1 MTLPVMNYFLETEV
15 KPIQLDNGLSL
26 HQRYQSMRYRAI
38 RFPGSEQA
46 SVRPA
51 AVDTRFGNAPNVSS
65 PLAGASRGQASSRLG
80 TQPFIDYG
88 QPEFTMARRE
98 VAYGVNPFPSGLNEI
113 G

>member
-65 PLAGASRGQASSRLG
+65 PLAGASLGQASSRLG

-98 VAYGVNPFPSGLNEI
+98 VAYGVNPFPSGLNEV

>member
-1 MTLPVMNYFLETEV
+1 MNYFLRTEV
-15 KPIQLDNGLSL
+15 KPIQVDNGLSL

-65 PLAGASRGQASSRLG
+65 PLAGASLGQASSRLG

>member
-1 MTLPVMNYFLETEV
+1 MNYFLRTEV
-15 KPIQLDNGLSL
+15 KPIQVDNGLSL

-51 AVDTRFGNAPNVSS
+51 AIDTRFGNAPNVSS
-65 PLAGASRGQASSRLG
+65 PLAGASLGQASSRLG

>member
-1 MTLPVMNYFLETEV
+1 MNYFLEREV
-15 KPIQLDNGLSL
+15 KPIQVDNGLSL

-51 AVDTRFGNAPNVSS
+51 EIDTRFGNAPNVAS
-65 PLAGASRGQASSRLG
+65 PLAGVSLGQAGGRLA
-80 TQPFIDYG
+80 TQPFADYG
-88 QPEFTMARRE
+88 QPEFTVARRE
-98 VAYGVNPFPSGLNEI
+98 ASYGVNPFPSGLNEV

>member
-1 MTLPVMNYFLETEV
+1 MNYFLETEV

-65 PLAGASRGQASSRLG
+65 PLAGASLGQASSRLG

-98 VAYGVNPFPSGLNEI
+98 VAYGVNTFPSGLNEI

>member
-1 MTLPVMNYFLETEV
+1 MNYFLEREV
-15 KPIQLDNGLSL
+15 KPIQVDNGLSL

-51 AVDTRFGNAPNVSS
+51 MLDTRFGNAPNVAS
-65 PLAGASRGQASSRLG
+65 PLAGASLGQASGRLAI
-80 TQPFIDYG
+80 QPFADYG
-88 QPEFTMARRE
+88 QPEFTVAQRE
-98 VAYGVNPFPSGLNEI
+98 VAYGVNPFPSALNEV

>member
-1 MTLPVMNYFLETEV
+1 MNYFLETEV

-65 PLAGASRGQASSRLG
+65 PLAGASLGQASSRLG

-88 QPEFTMARRE
+88 QPEFTVARRE
-98 VAYGVNPFPSGLNEI
+98 VAYGVNPFPSGLNEV

>member
-65 PLAGASRGQASSRLG
+65 PLAGASLGQASSRLG

-88 QPEFTMARRE
+88 QPEFTVARRE
-98 VAYGVNPFPSGLNEI
+98 VAYGVNPFPSGLNEV

>member
-1 MTLPVMNYFLETEV
+1 MNYFLETEV

-65 PLAGASRGQASSRLG
+65 PLAGASLGQASSRLG

>member
-1 MTLPVMNYFLETEV
+1 MNYFLETEV
-15 KPIQLDNGLSL
+15 KPIQVDNGLSL
-26 HQRYQSMRYRAI
+26 HQWYQSMRYRAI

-51 AVDTRFGNAPNVSS
+51 ALDTRFGNAPNVSS
-65 PLAGASRGQASSRLG
+65 PLAGASLGQASARLA

-88 QPEFTMARRE
+88 QPEFTVARRE
-98 VAYGVNPFPSGLNEI
+98 VAYGVNPFPSGSNEV

>member
-1 MTLPVMNYFLETEV
+1 MNYFLETEV
-15 KPIQLDNGLSL
+15 KPIQVDNGLSL

-65 PLAGASRGQASSRLG
+65 PLAGASLGQASSRLG